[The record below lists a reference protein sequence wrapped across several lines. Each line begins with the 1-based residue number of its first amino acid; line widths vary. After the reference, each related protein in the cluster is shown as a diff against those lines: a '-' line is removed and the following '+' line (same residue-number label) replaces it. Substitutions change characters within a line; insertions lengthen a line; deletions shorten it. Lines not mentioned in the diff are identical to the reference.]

1 MTVMPLSGYSIVDF
15 GQVWAGPILS
25 AICADMGASVI
36 RIESRVG
43 SDMAR
48 LAPASPQRELLNS
61 LFIYRNRDYY
71 INLNLK
77 TPEGIRLA
85 KEIIKLGDVVVE
97 NFAPGVMTRF
107 GLSYEEVRKVRPDVV
122 MISISAGGQ
131 TGPWS
136 DLMGYGPSINS
147 LAGTDGFIGYAGENQ
162 LMCNI
167 PDADQTAA
175 NMGAF
180 AVLAALYHRK
190 RTGEGQYLDMAFLE
204 TLGGLLSE
212 GFMDYQMTGRLP
224 RPSGDHHPDMA
235 VHGFFP
241 CQGTDRWVSVAVKTE
256 EEWQGLVHA
265 LGDPSWATGPQFSD
279 QHSRRS
285 HREEI
290 AARIAEW
297 TRQWTAEEATRSL
310 QEAGV
315 AAAPANTNADLHADP
330 HHRYRRSS
338 IRFESD
344 GVGADEM
351 LYGIPW
357 RLSETPGSIRRP
369 APPLGADNERFF
381 TQVLGLAPERVRGLI
396 EDKVI
401 H

>member
-256 EEWQGLVHA
+256 EGVA
-265 LGDPSWATGPQFSD
+265 RPRTRSGRPFLGYRASVRRPAFAPVAPGRDRGQDRGVDPSAD
-279 QHSRRS
+279 RR
-285 HREEI
+285 
-290 AARIAEW
+290 
-297 TRQWTAEEATRSL
+297 
-310 QEAGV
+310 GG
-315 AAAPANTNADLHADP
+315 HAVP
-330 HHRYRRSS
+330 PGCRCRRGACQYQRRSS
-338 IRFESD
+338 
-344 GVGADEM
+344 
-351 LYGIPW
+351 
-357 RLSETPGSIRRP
+357 RRP
-369 APPLGADNERFF
+369 PPPVPTVEH
-381 TQVLGLAPERVRGLI
+381 QVRIGWGRG
-396 EDKVI
+396 
-401 H
+401 